1 MSYSEFTLTTAKQK
15 LGLTTYEEVGIFANT
30 PELES
35 SNLLRETI
43 AYNLPIA
50 LASNSEKARSELLIA
65 PILTDLRRQLHN
77 KVNLFSGVEFNVD
90 NERGLNGVCDFII
103 SCSPEILEITAP
115 VVIIVEAKKE
125 NLNSGLGQCIASMYA
140 AQIFNES
147 QGSSI
152 QSIFGAI
159 TIGTIWRFLKLEQQV
174 VSIDIGEYYL
184 QNVDKVLGVLASGVG
199 E

>member
-1 MSYSEFTLTTAKQK
+1 MSYSEFTLTSAKQK
-15 LGLTTYEEVGIFANT
+15 LALTTYEEMGIFANT

-103 SCSPEILEITAP
+103 SRSPEILEITAP

-147 QGSSI
+147 QGSTI

-174 VSIDIGEYYL
+174 VSIDLGEYYL